1 MSGVEVLLNGDR
13 TTLEKGTTVRQL
25 VQRMVGSE
33 HGVAVSIDREVVPR
47 SSWGDVELR
56 SGALVEVLT
65 AAAGG

>member
-13 TTLEKGTTVRQL
+13 TTLEKGATVRQL

-33 HGVAVSIDREVVPR
+33 RGVAVSIDREVVPR

-56 SGALVEVLT
+56 GGALIEVLT